1 MEPWPLASITCSH
14 GGFTSAPMFHTHT
27 RERALPVTSV
37 FSGRTWWGH
46 EFLKCI
52 WIIWRYL
59 KIFEARK
66 HVTIM
71 SEFFRVICMWS
82 YLWDQSKDSKCS
94 MEVLHKVLKSIG
106 LHLRGFVMFLGG
118 FLWRDLISL
127 LSCATIPCLQGE
139 QGRSPSWRPRQ
150 VYLVYLRSLVE
161 DDWRWLKFILTVVLR
176 SWRHKKSAEDS
187 TFLNLCAMPTSV
199 PFCVLE
205 SNSPRQLFERFDL
218 FEVFDEILE
227 LGLFE
232 VFFLVPVVI
241 WPSWDLSETFV
252 TCD

>member
-27 RERALPVTSV
+27 RKSSSCDISIFRQ
-37 FSGRTWWGH
+37 TWWGH

-71 SEFFRVICMWS
+71 FEFFRVICMWS

-106 LHLRGFVMFLGG
+106 LHLCGFVMFLGG
-118 FLWRDLISL
+118 FLWRTWSHSCCAQQFHVCKVNRGGAQEL
-127 LSCATIPCLQGE
+127 LRLQ
-139 QGRSPSWRPRQ
+139 
-150 VYLVYLRSLVE
+150 LVE
-161 DDWRWLKFILTVVLR
+161 DPDRFTLFIWEAWLKMIEDGWSSFWQSCCVVEDTRSPNNIL
-176 SWRHKKSAEDS
+176 
-187 TFLNLCAMPTSV
+187 
-199 PFCVLE
+199 
-205 SNSPRQLFERFDL
+205 SN
-218 FEVFDEILE
+218 
-227 LGLFE
+227 
-232 VFFLVPVVI
+232 
-241 WPSWDLSETFV
+241 
-252 TCD
+252 

>member
-27 RERALPVTSV
+27 HTRKSSSCDISIFRQNMVGP
-37 FSGRTWWGH
+37 
-46 EFLKCI
+46 
-52 WIIWRYL
+52 WISQMHLNHL

-106 LHLRGFVMFLGG
+106 LHLCGFVMFLGG